1 MSRQVSY
8 VLIRKRKHESHAG
21 PLQSEIDPSR
31 KRTEIAELEVDA
43 AEEGAH
49 PVLGRNTSV
58 WSAGSLSCSTL
69 RFRAGRSERLGSP
82 RGCIRKRRV
91 AVMAAT
97 PGRSAWRASAC
108 RFACPGFAMSRGARC
123 RCGRMRRCMG
133 SARSMYLLLT
143 RVLYGISC
151 RNYEAAAEAIPGA
164 IGLSGSTVSRTF
176 IQASATKLRE
186 LQERD
191 LSGEDVVSDGAGRE
205 DVRRVDDGRR
215 AGDHVDGGETVPGV
229 RRDGHRRTRRS

>member
-1 MSRQVSY
+1 MEQCPTSCQEAQE
-8 VLIRKRKHESHAG
+8 ESHAG
-21 PLQSEIDPSR
+21 PGRDHPSR
-31 KRTEIAELEVDA
+31 GLRRAGGGRQG
-43 AEEGAH
+43 GAH
-49 PVLGRNTSV
+49 PVLGPVGPDACRGV
-58 WSAGSLSCSTL
+58 ARRGGD
-69 RFRAGRSERLGSP
+69 RAGGRALRPP
-82 RGCIRKRRV
+82 RMRRWAG

-123 RCGRMRRCMG
+123 RCGRMRRLHG
-133 SARSMYLLLT
+133 ERAVNDLLLT

-186 LQERD
+186 LQER
-191 LSGEDVVSDGAGRE
+191 GPVRGGRRGDGAGRE

-215 AGDHVDGGETVPGV
+215 AGDHVDGGENGSW
-229 RRDGHRRTRRS
+229 GSSRRTRRTRRY